1 LLQAFGRIGAT
12 LNSKTP
18 SDYSKLRNLKKIN
31 WSRSNAKDWEGRV
44 LMGGRMTKA
53 TNSVVLATAFIK
65 TEIGIELSPDERK
78 AEASFNKS
86 RKAIRA

>member
-1 LLQAFGRIGAT
+1 
-12 LNSKTP
+12 
-18 SDYSKLRNLKKIN
+18 
-31 WSRSNAKDWEGRV
+31 
-44 LMGGRMTKA
+44 MGGRMTKA